1 MVAVGEVAQRAGVST
16 STVSHVLNG
25 TRFVSAELR
34 ARVQA
39 AVEDLDYQPNA
50 AARSLSLK
58 RSNAIGLIVAD
69 IRNPF
74 YASVARGAE
83 DVAQAHGYKLVLC
96 NTDQDATRESVY
108 LQALQTRQVDG
119 ALVASG
125 GTADA
130 YLARLIRAGLP
141 VVLVDRDVADVVNAC
156 AIVLDKTAP
165 GYAAVRY
172 LLGHGHRRIAM
183 LAAEQRAPPGSPIS
197 ERTAGYRRALAEVGF
212 DVDERLVVAAAAAV
226 DGGRQAAGAV
236 LDVAPP
242 PTAIFSD
249 SGLVTLGVLESIAS
263 RGLRVPEDVEIV
275 SADDLPQA
283 WAEAFDPRVS
293 TVAEPTYQ
301 LGCKAA
307 EMLVSRLRS
316 SSSCVARVV
325 FQGAPLVRESVAPY
339 AWHRERR
346 FEAKL
351 PVTTVTAHG

>member
-1 MVAVGEVAQRAGVST
+1 MVAVGDVAQRAGVST

-25 TRFVSAELR
+25 TRFVSDELR
-34 ARVQA
+34 ARVQS

-58 RSNAIGLIVAD
+58 RSNTIGLIVAD

-74 YASVARGAE
+74 FASVARGVE

-96 NTDQDATRESVY
+96 NTDGDARRESVY

-125 GTADA
+125 GAADA

-141 VVLVDRDVADVVNAC
+141 VVLVDRDIPDVAVAP
-156 AIVLDKTAP
+156 AIVLDKTAA

-172 LLGHGHRRIAM
+172 LLSHGHRRIAM
-183 LAAEQRAPPGSPIS
+183 LTAERTSPCS
-197 ERTAGYRRALAEVGF
+197 TTTERTAGYRRALAEIGF
-212 DVDERLVVAAAAAV
+212 GVDERLVVAAAATI
-226 DGGRQAAGAV
+226 DGGRQAGRAV

-249 SGLVTLGVLESIAS
+249 SSLVSMGVLESIAHQ
-263 RGLRVPEDVEIV
+263 GLRIPEDVEIV
-275 SADDLPQA
+275 SADDLPHPWTDA
-283 WAEAFDPRVS
+283 LDPRLS
-293 TVAEPTYQ
+293 TVSQPTYE

-307 EMLVSRLRS
+307 EILVNRLCS
-316 SSSCVARVV
+316 SSAPAARVI
-325 FQGAPLVRESVAPY
+325 FDGAPLVRESLVPKG
-339 AWHRERR
+339 WHRSRR
-346 FEAKL
+346 SG
-351 PVTTVTAHG
+351 V

>member
-1 MVAVGEVAQRAGVST
+1 MVAVGDVAQRAGVST
-16 STVSHVLNG
+16 STVSHVLNV

-58 RSNAIGLIVAD
+58 RSNAISLNVAD

-74 YASVARGAE
+74 FASVARGVE

-96 NTDQDATRESVY
+96 NTDGDATREFVY

-125 GTADA
+125 GAADA

-141 VVLVDRDVADVVNAC
+141 VVLVDRDITDVADAP
-156 AIVLDKTAP
+156 AIVLDKTAA
-165 GYAAVRY
+165 GYEAVRY

-183 LAAEQRAPPGSPIS
+183 LTGERIPPGSTTT
-197 ERTAGYRRALAEVGF
+197 ERTAGYRRALAEIGF
-212 DVDERLVVAAAAAV
+212 GVDERLVVAAAATV
-226 DGGRQAAGAV
+226 DGGRQAAHAA

-249 SGLVTLGVLESIAS
+249 SSLMSIGVLESIAA
-263 RGLRVPEDVEIV
+263 RGLRIPEEVEIV
-275 SADDLPQA
+275 SADELPHA
-283 WAEAFDPRVS
+283 WADAFDPRLS
-293 TVAEPTYQ
+293 TLAQPTYQ

-307 EMLVSRLRS
+307 EMLVNRLRS
-316 SSSCVARVV
+316 SSAPVARVV
-325 FQGAPLVRESVAPY
+325 FQGAPLVRESLAPQP
-339 AWHRERR
+339 WHRSRGGG
-346 FEAKL
+346 
-351 PVTTVTAHG
+351 V